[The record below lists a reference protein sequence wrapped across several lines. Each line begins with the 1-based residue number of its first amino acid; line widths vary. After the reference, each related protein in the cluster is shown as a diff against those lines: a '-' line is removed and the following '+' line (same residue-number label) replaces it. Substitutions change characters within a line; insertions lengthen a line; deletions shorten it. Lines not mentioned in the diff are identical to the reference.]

1 MEPTPID
8 RRTLLRR
15 GALLGGAF
23 ALGGVVPAALPA
35 SAAPG
40 RLGRPRRSAPQPD
53 SILNHPAGEAPIDTV
68 VVLMMENRSVDHH
81 LGWLAT
87 DEIYLE
93 EGRRRYGHR
102 FRIDADNT
110 RTYVAPD
117 GRRVD
122 TWYLPGNPAERNPY
136 RRCDHP
142 DPGHGWDAGR
152 AERDGGFLAE
162 GSGNDEFALGYY
174 AADDVPVYAD
184 LVRRFT
190 TFDRYHCSLLGP
202 TFPNRAYLHSAQS
215 GGRKDNTPPFDT
227 LGYQWESIWD
237 RLLAAGVPAL
247 YYFTDLPVT
256 ALWGARLVPETQP
269 IAEYFAAC
277 EAGALPRVVFLDPG
291 FSTNLQTDD
300 HPGGADTRA
309 AQKFVADVFWAFAR
323 SPHWKRGAFILT
335 YDEWGGF
342 FDHVPPPVLPDDRA
356 SSDDNEN
363 FGQAGFRVPTIL
375 ASPYAQRGFVDHT
388 LYDHT
393 SILRFIE
400 WRFLGAP
407 PTGPGGDG
415 WFLTMR
421 DQNANNIGASLV
433 TTAAP
438 DVAVEVLPPPPVASL
453 SCDDPL
459 NTAASAAPVKH
470 PFQLAYEAGYFERVG
485 FAVNLAPLPA

>member
-1 MEPTPID
+1 VEHDPEPID
-8 RRTLLRR
+8 RRSLLRR

-23 ALGGVVPAALPA
+23 AVG
-35 SAAPG
+35 G
-40 RLGRPRRSAPQPD
+40 RLPSLDAARGAGPPRRRASGTD
-53 SILNHPAGEAPIDTV
+53 SILDHPAVEAPIDTV

-81 LGWLAT
+81 LGWLVT
-87 DEIYLE
+87 DETYLE

-110 RTYVAPD
+110 QTYTAPD
-117 GRRVD
+117 GRQVD
-122 TWYLPGNPAERNPY
+122 TWYLPGRPGERNPY

-152 AERDGGFLAE
+152 AQRDGGFLAE
-162 GSGNDEFALGYY
+162 GSDNDEFALGYY

-190 TFDRYHCSLLGP
+190 TFDRYHCSVLAS
-202 TFPNRAYLHSAQS
+202 TYPNRAYLHSGQS
-215 GGRKDNTPPFDT
+215 GGVKTT
-227 LGYQWESIWD
+227 
-237 RLLAAGVPAL
+237 
-247 YYFTDLPVT
+247 TH
-256 ALWGARLVPETQP
+256 P
-269 IAEYFAAC
+269 IAEYFALC

-291 FSTNLQTDD
+291 FTTDLQTDD

-323 SPHWKRGAFILT
+323 SKHWQRGAFFVT

-342 FDHVPPPVLPDDRA
+342 FDHVRPPILPDDRA

-407 PTGPGGDG
+407 PTGPGGSG
-415 WFLTMR
+415 WYLTTR
-421 DQNANNIGASLV
+421 DRNANNIGASL
-433 TTAAP
+433 TTVGDP
-438 DVAVEVLPPPPVASL
+438 EVAVEVLPPPPVASL

-470 PFQLAYEAGYFERVG
+470 PFEQAYEAGYFERVG
-485 FAVNLAPLPA
+485 YRIDLAPLPL